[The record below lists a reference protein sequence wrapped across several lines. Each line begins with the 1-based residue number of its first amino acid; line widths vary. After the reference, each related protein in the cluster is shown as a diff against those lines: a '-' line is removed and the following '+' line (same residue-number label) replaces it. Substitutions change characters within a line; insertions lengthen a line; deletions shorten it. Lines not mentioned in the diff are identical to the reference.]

1 MSSEVLYDFL
11 RRVFTF
17 NEEAPLLFTQFY
29 FWAFFAVV
37 FSFLSL
43 THNKILLRNS
53 FLFFASLFFY
63 YKTSGLFVLILIF
76 STLTDFFIGKGIHST
91 EKNLYRRLLVTLSV
105 ILNLGVLAYFKYAYF
120 FTDAFNDI
128 FRTDYQVINYL
139 ALWSNQSFGSGF
151 DAGMIMLPVGISF
164 YTFQT
169 ISYSIDIYRKRIHP
183 VKSILDFGFYVSF
196 FPQLVAGPIVRANQ
210 FVPQLHN
217 KYRVSNIQFGFAIF
231 WIING
236 LIKKMILGDYIAVN
250 FIDRVFT
257 NPLMYGGF
265 ENFMAIIGYSVQ
277 VYADFSG
284 YTDIAI
290 GVAMLMGFHL
300 PVNFNSPY
308 KATNPGDF
316 WKRWHISLSTWLKD
330 YLYIPLGGNR
340 KGSFGTFFWLILIAI
355 FAIVLSGKAWP
366 AIMIGSG
373 ALILIALRTIKPDI
387 TKKITTNLNLM
398 VTMLIGGLWHGASWN
413 FMIWGGL
420 NGAGIVIF
428 KFWRNWSFPIKTSI
442 TFLLFSTLLI
452 LEHTFNKPVFQMGVV
467 WSGIIFAG
475 TFFQLISGF
484 IFPTVRFHWMNRAW
498 SVLLTFIFIT
508 FTRLFFRSGSNL
520 DPAETNRIAWETAK
534 NMVNRIG
541 SAWDVQLIP
550 NMLMGYKEVF
560 LLILVGMTIH
570 LLPSKFKQ
578 LYRIRFAQLPKWALL
593 VSVVACVFLIYQ
605 FITAELQPFIYFQF

>member
-1 MSSEVLYDFL
+1 
-11 RRVFTF
+11 
-17 NEEAPLLFTQFY
+17 
-29 FWAFFAVV
+29 
-37 FSFLSL
+37 
-43 THNKILLRNS
+43 
-53 FLFFASLFFY
+53 
-63 YKTSGLFVLILIF
+63 
-76 STLTDFFIGKGIHST
+76 
-91 EKNLYRRLLVTLSV
+91 
-105 ILNLGVLAYFKYAYF
+105 
-120 FTDAFNDI
+120 
-128 FRTDYQVINYL
+128 
-139 ALWSNQSFGSGF
+139 
-151 DAGMIMLPVGISF
+151 
-164 YTFQT
+164 
-169 ISYSIDIYRKRIHP
+169 
-183 VKSILDFGFYVSF
+183 
-196 FPQLVAGPIVRANQ
+196 
-210 FVPQLHN
+210 
-217 KYRVSNIQFGFAIF
+217 
-231 WIING
+231 
-236 LIKKMILGDYIAVN
+236 MILGDYIAVN

-373 ALILIALRTIKPDI
+373 ALILMALRTIKPDI